1 MNATATNL
9 HRPGRWRLPLLWL
22 APWAFYLLSIAATV
36 TLNVRGVGWMRVLV
50 KDEVILAL
58 ALVVVLTWLV
68 ARIAITVSLRS
79 PLPVIGAALLELP
92 LAFFTYL
99 FWVLCMIGPLNAG

>member
-1 MNATATNL
+1 MNATATNW

-36 TLNVRGVGWMRVLV
+36 TLNMRGIGWMRVLV

-58 ALVVVLTWLV
+58 ALVIVLTWLV
-68 ARIAITVSLRS
+68 SRIAITVSLRS
-79 PLPVIGAALLELP
+79 PLPVIGAAMLELP
-92 LAFFTYL
+92 LAFVAYL
-99 FWVLCMIGPLNAG
+99 FWVLAMIGPLNSG